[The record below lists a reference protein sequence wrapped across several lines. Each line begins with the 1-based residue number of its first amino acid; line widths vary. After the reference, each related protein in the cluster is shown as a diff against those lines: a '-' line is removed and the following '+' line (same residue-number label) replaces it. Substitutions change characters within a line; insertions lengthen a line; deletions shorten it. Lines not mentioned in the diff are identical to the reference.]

1 MDKTTS
7 SPQFLHDQQPV
18 ARNCIETYKVPEL
31 PPWPDGR
38 RFCDGCVFHKI
49 GHDAD
54 EGHDGDCTWP
64 LAVDVKGCRK
74 HIFIKATS
82 AAVAAYIAKRL
93 ELT

>member
-38 RFCDGCVFHKI
+38 RYCDGCVFQRLEKS
-49 GHDAD
+49 G
-54 EGHDGDCTWP
+54 DGSDCTWP
-64 LAVDVKGCRK
+64 LAVDRKGCRK